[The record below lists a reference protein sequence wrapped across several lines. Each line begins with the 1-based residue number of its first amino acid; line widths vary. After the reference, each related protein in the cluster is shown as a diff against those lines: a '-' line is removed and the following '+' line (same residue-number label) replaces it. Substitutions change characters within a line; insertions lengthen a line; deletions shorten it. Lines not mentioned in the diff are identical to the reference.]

1 MGQLC
6 TNRNI
11 KRVSNHGKSY
21 SVKGLTT
28 KTMTDVSV
36 DEEQI
41 GGDYMGRSINR
52 LGHFTTGN
60 GKQGS
65 GRDITNKEVGRIQ
78 SILRSTSTD
87 KDTFDSKTFDTVTT
101 TEGGVK
107 RVYTG
112 GAAAQMVQNKAK
124 KRPVS
129 LVQVVDQIKRDR
141 SIKLAE
147 QRKGTDKYKEY
158 QDVVLI
164 EDAPKD

>member
-1 MGQLC
+1 MAA
-6 TNRNI
+6 T
-11 KRVSNHGKSY
+11 H
-21 SVKGLTT
+21 
-28 KTMTDVSV
+28 
-36 DEEQI
+36 
-41 GGDYMGRSINR
+41 GRSINR

-65 GRDITNKEVGRIQ
+65 GRDITNKEVGRIIY
-78 SILRSTSTD
+78 SRSTSID
-87 KDTFDSKTFDTVTT
+87 KDFFDSKHFTVTT

-112 GAAAQMVQNKAK
+112 GAAAQMVQNKVLQTSK
-124 KRPVS
+124 S
-129 LVQVVDQIKRDR
+129 QLVVDQIKRDR

-164 EDAPKD
+164 EDAIKGLKRAQGKIQRILNEEEALDVLDTVSETSPQRDKLQTR